1 MNWFNTIAILLLAYL
16 AVFFQATFN
25 ELRHFAGVQV
35 DLLPGLVVYTAISSG
50 IVTLTL
56 VTVCGGLWLDSLS
69 ANPPGLSTLPLF
81 VIGLFIQ
88 RNRDAILRDQPYA
101 QMLLGLTASA
111 LAPLFCVLILVNTGA
126 RPLIGWFSLWQW
138 FVMSVIGAVATPVWF
153 WIFDFAGRILNY
165 RPIGEMGFRHDREI
179 KRGRS

>member
-56 VTVCGGLWLDSLS
+56 VTVCAGLWFDSLT
-69 ANPPGLSTLPLF
+69 ANPLGLSTLPLF
-81 VIGLFIQ
+81 LIGLFIQ

-101 QMLLGLTASA
+101 QMLLASA
-111 LAPLFCVLILVNTGA
+111 LVPLFCVLILLNTGT

-138 FVMSVIGAVATPVWF
+138 FVMSVIGAVATPIWF
-153 WIFDFAGRILNY
+153 WISDFFGRILNY
-165 RPIGEMGFRHDREI
+165 RPIAEAGFRADREI
-179 KRGRS
+179 KRRRGR

>member
-25 ELRHFAGVQV
+25 ELRHFVGVQV

-56 VTVCGGLWLDSLS
+56 VTVCGGLWFDSLS

-81 VIGLFIQ
+81 LIGLFLQ
-88 RNRDAILRDQPYA
+88 HNRDAILRDQPYA
-101 QMLLGLTASA
+101 QMLLGLVASA
-111 LAPLFCVLILVNTGA
+111 LAPLFCVLILINTGA

-138 FVMSVIGAVATPVWF
+138 FVMSVIGAVITPVWF

-165 RPIGEMGFRHDREI
+165 RPIGETGFRQDREI
-179 KRGRS
+179 KRGRK